1 MSYEGLTGSMKS
13 FLKTDWAPRYWSTTC
28 CRVMVKIRLNMVS
41 ILVWAFSILC
51 FHFYQQKVSVK
62 KNDSRKQEIKERKF
76 ENKKRI
82 QKKL

>member
-41 ILVWAFSILC
+41 ILDWAFSTLC

-62 KNDSRKQEIKERKF
+62 KTIV
-76 ENKKRI
+76 ENKKLKRESLKTKNVYK
-82 QKKL
+82 KKL